1 MAEIGI
7 QAVGINYYATS
18 ASNLVRMYTTNG
30 STQLLSLGQL
40 ISAVMLRSAT
50 ASEARAIYKLNV
62 LDANTS
68 YQNILAYVG
77 KLICGAAESAD
88 DIKLDWKTSIADKVK
103 EFSYHA
109 KSAQFASSG
118 TIVDFLVYD
127 CEIPRSALP
136 NTGEAGKET
145 GLKDFQD
152 CIDAYEQLKPVIEE
166 ATRQSA
172 MTQAELESAVSRR
185 DVSFTTAANLVKS
198 VTGTSAYT
206 AALMGRE

>member
-30 STQLLSLGQL
+30 STELLSLGQL

-68 YQNILAYVG
+68 YQNILVYVG
-77 KLICGAAESAD
+77 KRICEASDSDTAD
-88 DIKLDWKTSIADKVK
+88 KITYKTSLKDAIAN
-103 EFSYHA
+103 FAYHPKNADFA
-109 KSAQFASSG
+109 KDP
-118 TIVDFLVYD
+118 TVEKFLTLE
-127 CEIPRSALP
+127 CEIPKNALP
-136 NTGEAGKET
+136 AA
-145 GLKDFQD
+145 LSDFQA

-172 MTQAELESAVSRR
+172 MTQAEQESAVSRR
-185 DVSFTTAANLVKS
+185 DVSFSTAANIVKS
-198 VTGTSAYT
+198 VTATSAYT
-206 AALMGRE
+206 AALMAR

>member
-7 QAVGINYYATS
+7 QAVGINHYATS

-40 ISAVMLRSAT
+40 VSAVMLRSAA

-77 KLICGAAESAD
+77 KIICDAADSNEE
-88 DIKLDWKTSIADKVK
+88 IKLKWNVSIAEQAK
-103 EFSYHA
+103 EFGYHA
-109 KSAQFASSG
+109 KSADFAATG
-118 TIVDFLVYD
+118 TLKDFLLHD
-127 CEIPRSALP
+127 CGIPESALP
-136 NTGEAGKET
+136 NVKENT
-145 GLKDFQD
+145 GLLDFQD
-152 CIDAYEQLKPVIEE
+152 CIDAYEQVKPVLEE
-166 ATRQSA
+166 ATRQSS
-172 MTQAELESAVSRR
+172 MTEAEMESAVSRR
-185 DVSFTTAANLVKS
+185 DVSFTTAANIVKS
-198 VTGTSAYT
+198 ITGTSAYT